1 MNSGSLTVKDG
12 VSDTNRLFK
21 EDIPDDFL
29 PACVGNVPACGNV
42 NRVDLSIPVTDLCRR
57 LLDTGNGCG
66 GKGFANGSGGTPGKG
81 SADGSGRK
89 PGKGSANGSGG
100 GTKERADLDFG
111 TDRALDTDVR
121 TGRWYWYVYVGNS
134 MFFCKNF
141 KNLR

>member
-66 GKGFANGSGGTPGKG
+66 GKG
-81 SADGSGRK
+81 SADS
-89 PGKGSANGSGG
+89 PAG

-134 MFFCKNF
+134 MFFCKNT